1 MMMVRGSAIGQSI
14 AFHVLVVA
22 VFFLGMPLL
31 SRDIAPEQPILT
43 VEIIQTLDDTNLKEG
58 FEGKTE
64 PKPQPSDEVKEP
76 EAPPPPPPPPPAP
89 APPPPAPAP
98 APAPEAKIVA
108 EDAVPLPS
116 PKPKPKKAPQ
126 SAPPKPK
133 AKPVDVQA
141 PPQRPVTKSPDY
153 KKKKE
158 QQLQL
163 ASNLQNLIENKSQRQ
178 REEKEKED
186 KKKETKDKLKDI
198 LASQQNKKKE
208 DEAKA
213 ETKDKV
219 TQLVGQALNAPKT
232 VSGPLG
238 MSVIDQLR
246 SHLAECWSPPPGAA
260 GADAL
265 IVDIIVRLNSKA
277 EVEYVGI
284 VETARYKSNQTFKA
298 AADAVMRAVFECS
311 PLPLPLE
318 KYEIWKELQFE
329 FNPRFITRN

>member
-1 MMMVRGSAIGQSI
+1 MMVRGSAIGQSI
-14 AFHVLVVA
+14 AFHVIIVA

-31 SRDIAPEQPILT
+31 SRDLAPEQPILT
-43 VEIIQTLDDTNLKEG
+43 VDIVQTLDNTNLNEG
-58 FEGKTE
+58 VEGKTE
-64 PKPQPSDEVKEP
+64 PEQQQVEDAP
-76 EAPPPPPPPPPAP
+76 EKTPPPPAPLP
-89 APPPPAPAP
+89 APPPPAPTP
-98 APAPEAKIVA
+98 APAPPEAKTVA
-108 EDAVPLPS
+108 DDAVPLPS
-116 PKPKPKKAPQ
+116 PKPQPKKAPQ

-133 AKPVDVQA
+133 VKPVAVEA
-141 PPQRPVTKSPDY
+141 PPQRPISKSPDY

-163 ASNLQNLIENKSQRQ
+163 ASNLQNLIDNKSQRK
-178 REEKEKED
+178 REEEEKED
-186 KKKETKDKLKDI
+186 KKKKTEDKLKNI
-198 LASQQNKKKE
+198 LATQQDKKKE
-208 DEAKA
+208 DETKA

-219 TQLVGQALNAPKT
+219 AKLVGQALNAPKAT
-232 VSGPLG
+232 SGPLG

-246 SHLAECWSPPPGAA
+246 SHLAVCWSPPPGAA

-265 IVDIIVRLNSKA
+265 IVDIIVRLNAKA

-284 VETARYKSNQTFKA
+284 VDASRYKNNQTFKA

-318 KYEIWKELQFE
+318 KFETWKELQFE

>member
-1 MMMVRGSAIGQSI
+1 MVVRGSAIGQSI

-43 VEIIQTLDDTNLKEG
+43 VEIIQTLDDTNLNEG
-58 FEGKTE
+58 LEGKTE
-64 PKPQPSDEVKEP
+64 SKPQPAEEVKEA
-76 EAPPPPPPPPPAP
+76 EVPPPPPPPPPAP
-89 APPPPAPAP
+89 VPPPPAPVP
-98 APAPEAKIVA
+98 APATEAKIVA

-116 PKPKPKKAPQ
+116 PKPTPKKAPQ

-133 AKPVDVQA
+133 AKPAAVAA
-141 PPQRPVTKSPDY
+141 PPQRPITKSPDY

-186 KKKETKDKLKDI
+186 RKKETKDKLKDL
-198 LASQQNKKKE
+198 LASQHDKKKA
-208 DEAKA
+208 D

-219 TQLVGQALNAPKT
+219 TQLVGQALNAPKAK
-232 VSGPLG
+232 SGPLG

-246 SHLAECWSPPPGAA
+246 SHLAVCWSPPPGAA

-298 AADAVMRAVFECS
+298 AADAVMRAVFDCS

-318 KYEIWKELQFE
+318 KYETWKELQFE